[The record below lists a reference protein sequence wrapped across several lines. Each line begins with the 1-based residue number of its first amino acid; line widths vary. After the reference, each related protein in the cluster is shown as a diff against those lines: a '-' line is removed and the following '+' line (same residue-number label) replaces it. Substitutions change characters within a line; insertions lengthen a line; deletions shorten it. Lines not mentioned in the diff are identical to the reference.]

1 MLYEKIGKNEPVC
14 IADEVPFEIPDSWE
28 WVRISSI
35 GSIVRGSGIKRAETI
50 EFGKPCVRYE
60 ELYTTYHTS
69 FNQAVSFVS
78 EDLFER
84 CKHFSYGDI
93 LMTLAGENKPDIVNA
108 VAYLGNDLIAAGGD
122 LAYWTAHGMN
132 PLYFTYLMASPYIV
146 GRKVNLA
153 TGNIIVHI
161 SGDKLGTILI
171 PIPPLSEQ
179 QRIVD
184 KILEAEVKLAEYVG
198 KENSLNVLQNNFP
211 DALKKSILQWAVQ
224 GKHVPQDPNDE
235 PASVL
240 LERIRAEKQKLI
252 AEQKALTHCKEK
264 VFCDECEN
272 TKWISLDVKKIIA
285 HLLGTKEDG
294 SDVIGVYPLLP
305 NGTCRFIVF
314 DFDNHEKGA
323 EVTDF
328 ANTDNEWHKEV
339 DALRKMC
346 ELNGIRPLV
355 ERSRSGKGA
364 HVWIFFKKAIPAAT
378 ARNFGFLLL
387 DKGSTSINLKSFH
400 YYDRMY
406 PSQDVASSIGNLIAL
421 PLQGQALK
429 NGNSAFVDENW
440 NAYPDQWDA
449 LFNKTRKLGIEDV
462 EQCMAKWQGELAEVR
477 GTLTNIEKNV
487 RPKPWKKKCEFC
499 KSDVVGKLHMVLG
512 NGVYIDTLNL
522 MPRIQNQIR
531 SLAAFDNPEFYKN
544 KRLGYSNYYNFS
556 AVYLGKDIDGYIQIP
571 RGLRENIIQE
581 CEKAGISVDV
591 SDQRETGQPIR
602 VSFKGDLRM
611 QQELAAEKLLS
622 HSDGVLSAATA
633 FGKTVVC
640 SYLIAERKVNTLIL
654 LQSKDLL
661 NQWVDELNHF
671 LEIREEPP
679 EYETKTGRKKKR
691 NSVIGVLHGNK
702 NTLTGIID
710 VAMVGSMYSRGKFNE
725 RINSY
730 GMVIMDECHHAA
742 SNTSMELLQ
751 KINAKYVYGVS
762 ATPKRGD
769 SLDRIIY
776 MLLGPLRHRFTALER
791 AKEQGIGHY
800 FVPRYT
806 RVVDT
811 AESKDNINKAYNLI
825 STSKVRNEMIIDDVI
840 TCVARKQTPVILT
853 RFKEHAK
860 FLHDALKEK
869 ADHVFLLYG
878 DNSDK
883 ENAEIRVKLKQI
895 PENES
900 LILVATGQKIGEGF
914 DFPRLDVLMLA
925 APVSFEGRLEQY
937 VGRLNRDY
945 VGKEAV
951 YVYDYIDSHVRYFDK
966 MYAKRLRTYRKMGFS
981 IWTQE
986 LQPKQIINAIFDSVN
1001 YTEKFE
1007 QDIVESEK
1015 MVVISSPDIR
1025 QDKIDRFLLLVKKR
1039 QEVGVK
1045 VTVITTDPEDITYGK
1060 SDVCYEL
1067 IRAMQLVGI
1076 NVITR
1081 TEVEECFAVIDDEIV
1096 WHGGMNLLG
1105 KADVWDNLM
1114 RIRNSQVATELL
1126 EIALGCS
1133 EERRKSE

>member
-1 MLYEKIGKNEPVC
+1 MNIEAYDVDSLRKMVRLLEYENKILKDKLKKAGISYEEVNPFEEKIESAEEYDLDQGNRIVNPPYITEKMAIRFFSMFWGREDVYARRGKNGGYFPQC
-14 IADEVPFEIPDSWE
+14 ANRW
-28 WVRISSI
+28 
-35 GSIVRGSGIKRAETI
+35 
-50 EFGKPCVRYE
+50 
-60 ELYTTYHTS
+60 
-69 FNQAVSFVS
+69 
-78 EDLFER
+78 
-84 CKHFSYGDI
+84 
-93 LMTLAGENKPDIVNA
+93 
-108 VAYLGNDLIAAGGD
+108 NDRLC
-122 LAYWTAHGMN
+122 
-132 PLYFTYLMASPYIV
+132 P
-146 GRKVNLA
+146 K
-153 TGNIIVHI
+153 
-161 SGDKLGTILI
+161 
-171 PIPPLSEQ
+171 
-179 QRIVD
+179 QR
-184 KILEAEVKLAEYVG
+184 
-198 KENSLNVLQNNFP
+198 
-211 DALKKSILQWAVQ
+211 
-224 GKHVPQDPNDE
+224 
-235 PASVL
+235 
-240 LERIRAEKQKLI
+240 
-252 AEQKALTHCKEK
+252 KEK
-264 VFCDECEN
+264 VLCDECEN
-272 TKWISLDVKKIIA
+272 TKWISLDVKKIID

-449 LFNKTRKLGIEDV
+449 L
-462 EQCMAKWQGELAEVR
+462 
-477 GTLTNIEKNV
+477 
-487 RPKPWKKKCEFC
+487 
-499 KSDVVGKLHMVLG
+499 
-512 NGVYIDTLNL
+512 
-522 MPRIQNQIR
+522 
-531 SLAAFDNPEFYKN
+531 
-544 KRLGYSNYYNFS
+544 
-556 AVYLGKDIDGYIQIP
+556 
-571 RGLRENIIQE
+571 
-581 CEKAGISVDV
+581 
-591 SDQRETGQPIR
+591 
-602 VSFKGDLRM
+602 
-611 QQELAAEKLLS
+611 
-622 HSDGVLSAATA
+622 
-633 FGKTVVC
+633 
-640 SYLIAERKVNTLIL
+640 
-654 LQSKDLL
+654 
-661 NQWVDELNHF
+661 
-671 LEIREEPP
+671 
-679 EYETKTGRKKKR
+679 
-691 NSVIGVLHGNK
+691 
-702 NTLTGIID
+702 
-710 VAMVGSMYSRGKFNE
+710 
-725 RINSY
+725 
-730 GMVIMDECHHAA
+730 
-742 SNTSMELLQ
+742 
-751 KINAKYVYGVS
+751 
-762 ATPKRGD
+762 
-769 SLDRIIY
+769 
-776 MLLGPLRHRFTALER
+776 
-791 AKEQGIGHY
+791 
-800 FVPRYT
+800 
-806 RVVDT
+806 
-811 AESKDNINKAYNLI
+811 
-825 STSKVRNEMIIDDVI
+825 
-840 TCVARKQTPVILT
+840 
-853 RFKEHAK
+853 
-860 FLHDALKEK
+860 KEK

-981 IWTQE
+981 IWMQE

-1045 VTVITTDPEDITYGK
+1045 VTVITTDSEDITYGK

>member
-1 MLYEKIGKNEPVC
+1 MNVEAYDVDSLRKMVRILEYENRLLKDKLKKASIPYDEVNPFEEKIENAEEYDPDQGERIVNPSFISEEMAIRFFSMFWGREDVYARRGKNGGYFPQC
-14 IADEVPFEIPDSWE
+14 DNRW
-28 WVRISSI
+28 
-35 GSIVRGSGIKRAETI
+35 
-50 EFGKPCVRYE
+50 
-60 ELYTTYHTS
+60 
-69 FNQAVSFVS
+69 
-78 EDLFER
+78 
-84 CKHFSYGDI
+84 
-93 LMTLAGENKPDIVNA
+93 
-108 VAYLGNDLIAAGGD
+108 NDRLC
-122 LAYWTAHGMN
+122 
-132 PLYFTYLMASPYIV
+132 P
-146 GRKVNLA
+146 K
-153 TGNIIVHI
+153 
-161 SGDKLGTILI
+161 
-171 PIPPLSEQ
+171 
-179 QRIVD
+179 QR
-184 KILEAEVKLAEYVG
+184 
-198 KENSLNVLQNNFP
+198 
-211 DALKKSILQWAVQ
+211 
-224 GKHVPQDPNDE
+224 
-235 PASVL
+235 
-240 LERIRAEKQKLI
+240 
-252 AEQKALTHCKEK
+252 KEK

-272 TKWISLDVKKIIA
+272 TKWTRLDVKKIIA
-285 HLLGTKEDG
+285 HLLGFKEDG

-323 EVTDF
+323 EATDF

-406 PSQDVASSIGNLIAL
+406 PSQDVTSSIGNLIAL

-440 NAYPDQWDA
+440 NAYPDQWDI
-449 LFNKTRKLGIEDV
+449 LFNKTEKLSIEDV
-462 EQCMAKWQGELAEVR
+462 EQYMAKWQGELAEAR
-477 GTLTNIEKNV
+477 GMLAKIDKNS
-487 RPKPWKKKCEFC
+487 RPKPWKKKCEFS
-499 KSDVVGKLHMVLG
+499 KTDVVGKLHMVLG

-556 AVYLGKDIDGYIQIP
+556 AVYLGKDIDGYIQVP
-571 RGLRENIIQE
+571 RGLREKLIEE

-591 SDQRETGQPIR
+591 SEQRETGHPIR
-602 VSFKGDLRM
+602 VSFKGDLRT

-661 NQWVDELNHF
+661 NQWVDELNKF
-671 LEIREEPP
+671 LEIKEEPP

-691 NSVIGVLHGNK
+691 DSVIGILHGSK

-791 AKEQGIGHY
+791 AQEQGIGHY

-806 RVVDT
+806 RVVDN
-811 AESKDNINKAYNLI
+811 AESKDDINKAYSLI
-825 STSKVRNEMIIDDVI
+825 STSRVRNEMIVNDVL

-853 RFKEHAK
+853 KFKEHAK
-860 FLHDALKEK
+860 FLYDALKGE

-883 ENAEIRVKLKQI
+883 ENAEIRVRLKQV
-895 PENES
+895 PENET

-945 VGKEAV
+945 PGKEDV
-951 YVYDYIDSHVRYFDK
+951 YVYDYIDSHVRFFDK
-966 MYAKRLRTYRKMGFS
+966 MYAKRLRTYKKTGFS
-981 IWTQE
+981 IWTGE
-986 LQPKQIINAIFDSVN
+986 LQ
-1001 YTEKFE
+1001 
-1007 QDIVESEK
+1007 
-1015 MVVISSPDIR
+1015 
-1025 QDKIDRFLLLVKKR
+1025 
-1039 QEVGVK
+1039 
-1045 VTVITTDPEDITYGK
+1045 
-1060 SDVCYEL
+1060 
-1067 IRAMQLVGI
+1067 
-1076 NVITR
+1076 
-1081 TEVEECFAVIDDEIV
+1081 
-1096 WHGGMNLLG
+1096 
-1105 KADVWDNLM
+1105 
-1114 RIRNSQVATELL
+1114 
-1126 EIALGCS
+1126 
-1133 EERRKSE
+1133 